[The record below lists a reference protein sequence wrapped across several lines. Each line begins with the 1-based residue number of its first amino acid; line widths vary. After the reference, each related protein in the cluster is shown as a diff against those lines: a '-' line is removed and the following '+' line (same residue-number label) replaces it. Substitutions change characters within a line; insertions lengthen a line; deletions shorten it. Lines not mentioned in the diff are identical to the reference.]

1 MKTYSDNIVDTNK
14 LDGAVADVKAQVEH
28 SHKKHAI
35 TMYVIVLQLVFDLVV
50 GIKLFF

>member
-14 LDGAVADVKAQVEH
+14 LDIAVADVKTQVEH
-28 SHKKHAI
+28 SHHKHAI
-35 TMYVIVLQLVFDLVV
+35 VMYVLVLQLAFDIIA